1 MASWPQNISGNEPR
15 ARKEKMINEYSKL
28 SRKIAIGKGARII
41 LANGLTVIAKIL
53 VFKNSFQF
61 VFF

>member
-1 MASWPQNISGNEPR
+1 MASWLQKISSGESR
-15 ARKEKMINEYSKL
+15 AWKKKMINEYSKP

-41 LANGLTVIAKIL
+41 LADGLTVIAKIL

>member
-1 MASWPQNISGNEPR
+1 MASWPQKISGNEPR

-41 LANGLTVIAKIL
+41 LADGLTVIAKIL